1 MDVTSRL
8 NMSAIHKCLEL
19 FPVHPLFSCYVCER
33 SKRCGKFA
41 QKKRRG
47 KSNLTGLSDGV
58 ANIRMFFLGKATN
71 KGNLKN
77 NNVFEL
83 R

>member
-1 MDVTSRL
+1 MDVISKL

-19 FPVHPLFSCYVCER
+19 FPVHPLFSCYVYER
-33 SKRCGKFA
+33 SKRH
-41 QKKRRG
+41 G
-47 KSNLTGLSDGV
+47 KSHLTELSDGV
-58 ANIRMFFLGKATN
+58 ANIRMLLLSKATN